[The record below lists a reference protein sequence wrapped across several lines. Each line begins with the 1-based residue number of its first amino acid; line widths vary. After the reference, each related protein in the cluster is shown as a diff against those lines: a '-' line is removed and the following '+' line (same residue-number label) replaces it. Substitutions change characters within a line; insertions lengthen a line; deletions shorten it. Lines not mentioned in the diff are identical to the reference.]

1 MSTYFCETLPD
12 GNSSAS
18 WNWKLSS
25 FLSPKATDSFHS
37 HPALKQKTHSLFKN
51 VGYLPFIGCFG
62 WKANGTLALAGPKRN
77 IFEMNR
83 TTMRFTVPSSRL
95 ASFDW
100 IFTSAFRP
108 QFTTVPNAPKPAP
121 RLNKDNSVNSIL
133 RTASLPSP
141 GCEVWNSF

>member
-1 MSTYFCETLPD
+1 MEIAQHLGI
-12 GNSSAS
+12 GNCRLSYRRKPLIHFIHILRKAENPQFIQERRLFAIHRLFRLESKWNTSA
-18 WNWKLSS
+18 L
-25 FLSPKATDSFHS
+25 
-37 HPALKQKTHSLFKN
+37 
-51 VGYLPFIGCFG
+51 I
-62 WKANGTLALAGPKRN
+62 AGPKRN

-133 RTASLPSP
+133 RTASLPPP
-141 GCEVWNSF
+141 GWEVWDSF